1 MRERGSFRARL
12 FAFGGFSHVCIP
24 DASDY
29 SPTIFCA
36 GHSLFDGSLIVTDDQ
51 IFVGASLFIADSD
64 KSRML
69 LIMPVPVHCVAVDTA
84 ASICGFRVIGA
95 PAGSADLSLD
105 V

>member
-1 MRERGSFRARL
+1 
-12 FAFGGFSHVCIP
+12 
-24 DASDY
+24 
-29 SPTIFCA
+29 
-36 GHSLFDGSLIVTDDQ
+36 
-51 IFVGASLFIADSD
+51 VGASLFIADSD